1 MEWSKGEIFVRRWI
15 AGLLVLALSL
25 GILST
30 AVLAAPQQVQ
40 SSVSEQEKSS
50 LTGDSVKVPIL
61 TYHHLVT
68 EAKKETDMTVALFQ
82 AQMQALLAAGY
93 TTVSLQ
99 ELVAY
104 VQDGVPLPEKP
115 IVLTFDDGYLSN
127 YELAYP
133 ILQKYQMK
141 ATIFVIGVSVGK
153 DTYKDTDQPIIPH
166 FSYAQAAEMVDSGL
180 ISIQSHTW
188 DMHQTAS
195 MEPEG
200 SVVRPNMKPLPGET
214 EAEYTDLLTADFTMS
229 RDAIEAATGQPV
241 MALAYPLG
249 GYTQLTEQILHRLG
263 VQVTL
268 CSTTGLN
275 TVTVGKPESLYLLKR
290 YSMDGTISPQ
300 MLCRMISA
308 DNLPA
313 SGFSD
318 VAMSAWYAGAVCY
331 MADRGL
337 MSGTGNGKFS
347 PDASLNRAMLVTIL
361 YRYAQKPPV
370 EGSSS
375 FTDVPD
381 GQWYSD
387 AVAWAQQEGIVAG
400 TSATTFSPLQPVTR
414 EQMATILFRYAAL
427 CELDTSARDSLQG
440 FADTDAISDYALEAI
455 QWCAAV
461 GILSGS
467 GGVLKPKDS
476 ATRAQFASILMRY
489 IELAA
494 ASV

>member
-1 MEWSKGEIFVRRWI
+1 MRRWI

-30 AVLAAPQQVQ
+30 GVLAAPQQVQ
-40 SSVSEQEKSS
+40 GSVSEQAKYG

-61 TYHHLVT
+61 MYHHLVS
-68 EAKKETDMTVALFQ
+68 EAQTETDMTPALFE
-82 AQMQALLAAGY
+82 AQMQALQAAGY

-195 MEPEG
+195 MEPAG
-200 SVVRPNMKPLPGET
+200 SVVRPNIKPLPGET
-214 EAEYTDLLTADFTMS
+214 EAAYTELLTADFTMS
-229 RDAIEAATGQPV
+229 RDTIEEATGQQV

-249 GYTQLTEQILHRLG
+249 AYTRLTEQILHQLG
-263 VQVTL
+263 VKVTL
-268 CSTTGLN
+268 RTTRGLN
-275 TVTVGKPESLYLLKR
+275 TITVGKPESLYLLKR
-290 YSMDGTISPQ
+290 YNVDGTISPQ

-318 VAMSAWYAGAVCY
+318 VPMSAWYASAVCY
-331 MADRGL
+331 MADCGL
-337 MSGTGNGKFS
+337 MAGTGTSEFS
-347 PDASLNRAMLVTIL
+347 PNATLNRAMLVTIL
-361 YRYAQKPPV
+361 YRYAQTPPV

-375 FTDVPD
+375 FKDVPA

-414 EQMATILFRYAAL
+414 QQMAAILFRYAAQK
-427 CELDTSARDSLQG
+427 EVDTSARDSLHS
-440 FADTDAISDYALEAI
+440 FADTAAISDYALDAM
-455 QWCAAV
+455 QWCVAV

-467 GGVLKPKDS
+467 GGKLEPIDS

-489 IELAA
+489 IEQVAA
-494 ASV
+494 AA